1 MTSGTTIFGNLVYKS
16 FGFASLD
23 TLLEGKAHQQ
33 AVSVVCF
40 LFVGYCRLT
49 RLNLRC
55 KYPTTSSS

>member
-1 MTSGTTIFGNLVYKS
+1 MISGTTIFGNLVYKS

-23 TLLEGKAHQQ
+23 TLLEGKAPQQ

-40 LFVGYCRLT
+40 LFVGYCTLT

-55 KYPTTSSS
+55 KCPTTPSS